1 MNNLVYRS
9 GDVTKEGRR
18 VSPANRF
25 EPGKRPMSTMAP
37 VMVFNNNNELT
48 LITGS
53 PGGSYIPAAIL
64 RVVTGIIDFDLQIG
78 DATML
83 PRVHKDWPYK
93 GIDYEKTL
101 SSDIIKSLHK
111 LGHETSINKTMG
123 STQSIHITDG
133 IRYGYADL
141 RRPNSL
147 ATAQKNN

>member
-9 GDVTKEGRR
+9 GDVNKDGRR
-18 VSPANRF
+18 VSLGNRF
-25 EPGKRPMSTMAP
+25 KPGKRPMSTMAP
-37 VMVFNNNNELT
+37 VMVFNEDNELT

-64 RVVTGIIDFDLQIG
+64 RVITGIIDFDLQIG

-93 GIDYEKTL
+93 GLDFEQTI
-101 SSDIIKSLHK
+101 SSDIIDNLQK

-123 STQSIHITDG
+123 STQSIQIIEG

-141 RRPNSL
+141 RRPNS
-147 ATAQKNN
+147 AVAKQIN